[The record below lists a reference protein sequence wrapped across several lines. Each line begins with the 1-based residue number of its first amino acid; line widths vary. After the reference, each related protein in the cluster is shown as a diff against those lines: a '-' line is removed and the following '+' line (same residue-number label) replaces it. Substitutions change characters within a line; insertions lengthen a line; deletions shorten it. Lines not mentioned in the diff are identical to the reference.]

1 MSGFHTRS
9 KGSSNLIPL
18 ELELGRLERQ
28 VKKKRLESA
37 EEVEMAEHQE
47 DQFQDNPQNPIPV
60 NEREGNNAGDNQQAG
75 VAARQQAGD
84 YGMPR
89 MTLAHYDTPDAF
101 YADRS
106 GIRPPPI
113 ERRDFEIKTGLI
125 NLVEKNPF
133 HGNPSEDPM
142 YHLEHF
148 ERVCDTSR
156 HNGVP
161 QGALKCRLFPFS
173 LADKAIRWLKSIP
186 PGSLTTWEET
196 RAAFL
201 QHFFTKSR
209 STYLRS
215 RIGSFQQLDSE
226 SFHEAWERF
235 KEYTQDCPH
244 HGYTDVSLLNIFYNG
259 VHEESQDAMD
269 TASNGD
275 FMTKTVEEAYTLLN
289 NLSSSKANRKSRF
302 DTSQKGVG
310 YESKKIDELNAKI
323 EMLLKRDQK
332 SVKFVEEQGYR
343 SSQETVGD
351 DSDDMQAD
359 VNYIGGQGNYNRG
372 YNQNL
377 GWSQNQQNN
386 LSYRSNNVENPQ
398 HQSYPQA
405 GNRQNQNQNQ
415 SVFNQ
420 GYQNRNQYQGNNSG
434 NSGFQQRQQYNNYQN
449 QGNASSSQ
457 SSQDNEIKKMLQMVL
472 EGQKNS
478 TAEIN
483 TKVDNM
489 YGELNGKF
497 EALNTHL
504 KVLEKQVAQTASSS
518 RTAPGFLPGKSET
531 NPKEFVNAITLRSGK
546 TIEESK
552 EKEIDRS
559 QEQIDRSKGKEIDR
573 SGPSRSTD
581 PVSTKPNSSEPE
593 EVYVAPPAYV
603 PKAPYPSRPRQKIK
617 EREYEKLKN
626 LVGELHVRLP
636 FVEAVKM
643 VPSLKR
649 YMKEILTDKMSLER
663 GVLMLNEECSA
674 VLQNVMPKKREDPGA
689 FVLPCRI
696 GSLTFE
702 KSLCDLGSGVSLMPF
717 SVSER
722 LGMTNYKPTRI
733 SLVLADRS
741 VRRPVGVLENIPVGV
756 GKGYVLTDFVVL
768 ELEEEPKDPLIL
780 GRPFLATAGAMI
792 DVQNGHIDLRLGD
805 MAMRYNV
812 EKVLKN
818 PTIDGQTFWVD
829 TLTELVEE
837 MDEELHTDDPL
848 QVALTQRE
856 SEFGFMNQEVVGFSE
871 ILDSASPIEKHV
883 AYVSLEDSGT
893 DKTVK
898 PSSSQPDW
906 SEENAPK
913 VELKAL
919 PAGLRYAF
927 LGPNSTYPVII
938 CANLNNVE
946 TALLLSKLRKYRK
959 ALGYSLDDITGI
971 SPDLCMHKIHLEDES
986 KTSIEHQRR
995 LNPKLM
1001 EVVKKEILK
1010 LLSAGVIYPIS
1021 DSTWVSP
1028 VHVVPK
1034 KGGITVITNEKAEL
1048 IPTRTVTGHRMC
1060 IDYRKLNSATR
1071 KDHFPLPFIDQMLER
1086 LANHP
1091 YYCFLD
1097 GYSGFFQIPIH
1108 PDDQE
1113 KTTFTC
1119 PYGTFAYR
1127 RMPFGLCNAPATFQR
1142 CMMSI
1147 FTDLIEDIMEV
1158 FMDDFSVYGS
1168 SFTDCLANLCKVLER
1183 CEEKNLVLNWEKC
1196 HFMVKDGIVLGHR
1209 ISEQGIEVDKAKI
1222 EVMTS
1227 LQPPRTVRDIR
1238 SFLGHAGFYRRFI
1251 KDFSMIARPLT
1262 RLLCKEAKFVFDA
1275 DCLAAFQILKKSL
1288 VSAPIVQPPDWDL
1301 PFEIMCDA
1309 SDYAIG
1315 AVLGQRKDKKLH
1327 VIYYAS
1333 RTLDDAQIKY
1343 ATTEKEL
1350 LAVVYAFEKFRSY
1363 LVGSK
1368 VIVHTDHAALKY
1380 LMTKKD
1386 AKPRLLRW
1394 ILLLQEFDIEIRDKR
1409 GAENGVADHL
1419 SRMRVEAETPLDDTL
1434 PEENVYV
1441 ITLLE
1446 DEYLDQADCCVMRQI
1461 QDDLPWFADF
1471 ANYLCAGIE
1480 PPNLKGYERKKFMRD
1495 VNHYYWDDPFLYK
1508 RCSDG
1513 LFRRCVLENEMQGIL
1528 FHCHSSEYAGHF
1540 ATFKTVSKVLQAG
1553 YWWPTL
1559 FRDAHEFV
1567 SKCDACQRK
1576 GNISKRNEMPQNF
1589 ILEVEVFDVWGID
1602 FMGPFPS
1609 SYGNEY
1615 ILVAVDY
1622 VSKWVEAVASKT
1634 NDSSVVKKMFKTV
1647 IFPRFGIPRVVISDG
1662 GSHFIN
1668 KTFDKLLKKHGV
1680 KHKVATPYHPQ
1691 TSGQVEISNREIKGI
1706 LEKAVGKTR
1715 KDWAV
1720 KLDDALWAYRTAYK
1734 TPLGTTPFNLVYGKS
1749 CHLPVE
1755 LEYSGF
1761 WATKLMNFD
1770 IKTAAERRMVQLNE
1784 LDEIRLNAYE
1794 NTKIYKER
1802 TKAWHDR
1809 KIIPRDFA
1817 AGDKVLLFNSRLKLF
1832 PGKLKSRWSG
1842 PFTITEVRPY
1852 GAVVLEEN
1860 GRKFTV
1866 NGQRLKPYFTDAK
1879 PEEGTNIPL
1888 SEPDLA

>member
-1 MSGFHTRS
+1 M
-9 KGSSNLIPL
+9 
-18 ELELGRLERQ
+18 
-28 VKKKRLESA
+28 
-37 EEVEMAEHQE
+37 
-47 DQFQDNPQNPIPV
+47 
-60 NEREGNNAGDNQQAG
+60 
-75 VAARQQAGD
+75 
-84 YGMPR
+84 
-89 MTLAHYDTPDAF
+89 
-101 YADRS
+101 
-106 GIRPPPI
+106 
-113 ERRDFEIKTGLI
+113 
-125 NLVEKNPF
+125 
-133 HGNPSEDPM
+133 
-142 YHLEHF
+142 
-148 ERVCDTSR
+148 
-156 HNGVP
+156 
-161 QGALKCRLFPFS
+161 
-173 LADKAIRWLKSIP
+173 
-186 PGSLTTWEET
+186 
-196 RAAFL
+196 
-201 QHFFTKSR
+201 
-209 STYLRS
+209 
-215 RIGSFQQLDSE
+215 
-226 SFHEAWERF
+226 
-235 KEYTQDCPH
+235 
-244 HGYTDVSLLNIFYNG
+244 
-259 VHEESQDAMD
+259 
-269 TASNGD
+269 
-275 FMTKTVEEAYTLLN
+275 
-289 NLSSSKANRKSRF
+289 
-302 DTSQKGVG
+302 
-310 YESKKIDELNAKI
+310 
-323 EMLLKRDQK
+323 
-332 SVKFVEEQGYR
+332 
-343 SSQETVGD
+343 
-351 DSDDMQAD
+351 
-359 VNYIGGQGNYNRG
+359 
-372 YNQNL
+372 
-377 GWSQNQQNN
+377 
-386 LSYRSNNVENPQ
+386 
-398 HQSYPQA
+398 
-405 GNRQNQNQNQ
+405 
-415 SVFNQ
+415 
-420 GYQNRNQYQGNNSG
+420 
-434 NSGFQQRQQYNNYQN
+434 
-449 QGNASSSQ
+449 
-457 SSQDNEIKKMLQMVL
+457 
-472 EGQKNS
+472 
-478 TAEIN
+478 
-483 TKVDNM
+483 
-489 YGELNGKF
+489 
-497 EALNTHL
+497 
-504 KVLEKQVAQTASSS
+504 
-518 RTAPGFLPGKSET
+518 
-531 NPKEFVNAITLRSGK
+531 
-546 TIEESK
+546 
-552 EKEIDRS
+552 
-559 QEQIDRSKGKEIDR
+559 
-573 SGPSRSTD
+573 
-581 PVSTKPNSSEPE
+581 
-593 EVYVAPPAYV
+593 
-603 PKAPYPSRPRQKIK
+603 
-617 EREYEKLKN
+617 
-626 LVGELHVRLP
+626 
-636 FVEAVKM
+636 
-643 VPSLKR
+643 
-649 YMKEILTDKMSLER
+649 
-663 GVLMLNEECSA
+663 
-674 VLQNVMPKKREDPGA
+674 
-689 FVLPCRI
+689 
-696 GSLTFE
+696 
-702 KSLCDLGSGVSLMPF
+702 
-717 SVSER
+717 
-722 LGMTNYKPTRI
+722 
-733 SLVLADRS
+733 
-741 VRRPVGVLENIPVGV
+741 
-756 GKGYVLTDFVVL
+756 
-768 ELEEEPKDPLIL
+768 
-780 GRPFLATAGAMI
+780 
-792 DVQNGHIDLRLGD
+792 
-805 MAMRYNV
+805 
-812 EKVLKN
+812 
-818 PTIDGQTFWVD
+818 
-829 TLTELVEE
+829 
-837 MDEELHTDDPL
+837 
-848 QVALTQRE
+848 
-856 SEFGFMNQEVVGFSE
+856 
-871 ILDSASPIEKHV
+871 
-883 AYVSLEDSGT
+883 
-893 DKTVK
+893 
-898 PSSSQPDW
+898 
-906 SEENAPK
+906 
-913 VELKAL
+913 
-919 PAGLRYAF
+919 
-927 LGPNSTYPVII
+927 
-938 CANLNNVE
+938 
-946 TALLLSKLRKYRK
+946 
-959 ALGYSLDDITGI
+959 
-971 SPDLCMHKIHLEDES
+971 
-986 KTSIEHQRR
+986 
-995 LNPKLM
+995 
-1001 EVVKKEILK
+1001 
-1010 LLSAGVIYPIS
+1010 
-1021 DSTWVSP
+1021 
-1028 VHVVPK
+1028 
-1034 KGGITVITNEKAEL
+1034 
-1048 IPTRTVTGHRMC
+1048 
-1060 IDYRKLNSATR
+1060 
-1071 KDHFPLPFIDQMLER
+1071 
-1086 LANHP
+1086 
-1091 YYCFLD
+1091 
-1097 GYSGFFQIPIH
+1097 
-1108 PDDQE
+1108 
-1113 KTTFTC
+1113 
-1119 PYGTFAYR
+1119 
-1127 RMPFGLCNAPATFQR
+1127 
-1142 CMMSI
+1142 
-1147 FTDLIEDIMEV
+1147 
-1158 FMDDFSVYGS
+1158 
-1168 SFTDCLANLCKVLER
+1168 
-1183 CEEKNLVLNWEKC
+1183 
-1196 HFMVKDGIVLGHR
+1196 
-1209 ISEQGIEVDKAKI
+1209 
-1222 EVMTS
+1222 
-1227 LQPPRTVRDIR
+1227 
-1238 SFLGHAGFYRRFI
+1238 
-1251 KDFSMIARPLT
+1251 
-1262 RLLCKEAKFVFDA
+1262 
-1275 DCLAAFQILKKSL
+1275 
-1288 VSAPIVQPPDWDL
+1288 QPPDWDL